1 MTIEVPVLD
10 RNFNYW
16 YVGIGLKYDL
26 SSLFKSGKKIRK
38 ARLDVRRAQET
49 RQLSVE
55 RTENAVQEG
64 YVNFMTSF
72 TDLCTRE
79 KSVELADENY
89 AVISNRYE
97 NGLALLTEML
107 DAGSMKLSADLA
119 LENARINVVYNYYK
133 MKYLTNT
140 LE

>member
-1 MTIEVPVLD
+1 M
-10 RNFNYW
+10 
-16 YVGIGLKYDL
+16 
-26 SSLFKSGKKIRK
+26 
-38 ARLDVRRAQET
+38 
-49 RQLSVE
+49 
-55 RTENAVQEG
+55 
-64 YVNFMTSF
+64 NFMTSF
-72 TDLCTRE
+72 TDLRTRE

>member
-1 MTIEVPVLD
+1 
-10 RNFNYW
+10 
-16 YVGIGLKYDL
+16 
-26 SSLFKSGKKIRK
+26 
-38 ARLDVRRAQET
+38 
-49 RQLSVE
+49 
-55 RTENAVQEG
+55 
-64 YVNFMTSF
+64 MTSF
-72 TDLCTRE
+72 TDLRTRE

-89 AVISNRYE
+89 AVISHRYE